1 MLGTGRQF
9 VKNVDTENQLY
20 VQMFEIVKI
29 IY

>member
-1 MLGTGRQF
+1 MLGAGCQF
-9 VKNVDTENQLY
+9 VKNVYTENQLY

>member
-9 VKNVDTENQLY
+9 VKNVDIENQLY